1 MVTDNVLAGGS
12 VVDESAKQKRYT
24 EVMKKFNE
32 VVAAHPNVESVLIP
46 IGDGITVS
54 RVKKQLLS
62 YKSVMFMSCF

>member
-1 MVTDNVLAGGS
+1 
-12 VVDESAKQKRYT
+12 
-24 EVMKKFNE
+24 MKKFNE

-46 IGDGITVS
+46 IGDGMTVS